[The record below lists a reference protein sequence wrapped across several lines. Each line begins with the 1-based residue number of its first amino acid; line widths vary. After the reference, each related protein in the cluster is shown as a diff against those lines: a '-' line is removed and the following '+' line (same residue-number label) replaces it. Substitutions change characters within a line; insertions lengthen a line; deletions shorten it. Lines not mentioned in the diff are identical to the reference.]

1 MMCHS
6 ISFNRERERERQID
20 RQTDRETERER
31 ERNMHKN
38 KSDRKVCNRIE
49 VSNAIITFVKST
61 FFYYFILSKLAF
73 MDEID
78 LYLSVSQKLF
88 QLEQH
93 S

>member
-49 VSNAIITFVKST
+49 VSNAIIKYPNGQFW
-61 FFYYFILSKLAF
+61 SKKISNNIA
-73 MDEID
+73 
-78 LYLSVSQKLF
+78 LF
-88 QLEQH
+88 ANN
-93 S
+93 